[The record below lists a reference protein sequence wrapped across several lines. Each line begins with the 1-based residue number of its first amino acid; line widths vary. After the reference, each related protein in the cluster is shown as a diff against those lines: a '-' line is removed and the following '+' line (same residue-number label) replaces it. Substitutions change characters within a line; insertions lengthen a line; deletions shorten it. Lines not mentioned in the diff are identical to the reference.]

1 MTLNL
6 RAICEA
12 TEASTWGFNMIHVL
26 YSVVQTNLWV
36 TLESHKMIDGKINV
50 NRKKESEKMI
60 IGRW

>member
-1 MTLNL
+1 MKQQKQVLGDL
-6 RAICEA
+6 
-12 TEASTWGFNMIHVL
+12 IHVL